1 MSEPN
6 WYGKPY
12 YSLDAYCREQFG
24 RKCYKVALNAH
35 MTCPN
40 RDGTLGTRGCIFC
53 SAGGS
58 GEFAVDVGGSN
69 GEVQIDA
76 ESGVSGRLSMNP
88 GNFLPSQNALADLD
102 GQLRKGIRLI
112 EGKLGIR
119 PDTDKSGNQPNTDKP
134 GISLNAENLVGH
146 YDKNSEKSESP
157 DIIAYFQAYTNT
169 YAPVAYLE
177 QIFSQA
183 LSHPR
188 VCGISIATRPDC
200 LPQEVLLLLA
210 SLRQRYPKK
219 FIWVELGLQT
229 IHGHTADFIRRGYDL
244 TCFEQSVG
252 ALQALNIPVIVHVIL
267 GLPGEGRAQM
277 LETISYLNGL
287 GIFGVKLQLLHVL
300 EGTDLAELYLKGDFT
315 VLDKEEYLD
324 ILVDCL
330 GHLSPRI
337 VVHRVTGDGP
347 KRILVAP
354 TWSGNKRDVL
364 NSLHRLMRERSARQG
379 RLCDL

>member
-6 WYGKPY
+6 WHGKPY
-12 YSLDAYCREQFG
+12 YSLDAYLKDQFG

-40 RDGTLGTRGCIFC
+40 RDGTLDTRGCIFC

-58 GEFAVDVGGSN
+58 GEFAVDIGKNS
-69 GEVQIDA
+69 
-76 ESGVSGRLSMNP
+76 
-88 GNFLPSQNALADLD
+88 LPDQETLTDMSE
-102 GQLRKGIRLI
+102 QLQKGIRLI

-119 PDTDKSGNQPNTDKP
+119 SD
-134 GISLNAENLVGH
+134 AC
-146 YDKNSEKSESP
+146 
-157 DIIAYFQAYTNT
+157 IIAYFQAYTNT
-169 YAPVAYLE
+169 YAPVAYLD

-183 LSHPR
+183 LSHPL

-210 SLRQRYPKK
+210 SLKQRFPDK

-229 IHGHTADFIRRGYDL
+229 IHAHTAAFIRRGYDL
-244 TCFEQSVG
+244 ACFERSVA
-252 ALQALNIPVIVHVIL
+252 ALQAISIPAIVHVIL
-267 GLPGEGRAQM
+267 GLPGEGRTQM

-287 GIFGVKLQLLHVL
+287 DIFGIKLQLLHVL
-300 EGTDLAELYLKGDFT
+300 EGTDLANLYLKGDFT

-330 GHLSPRI
+330 EHLSPKI

-347 KRILVAP
+347 KRILIAP

-364 NSLHRLMRERSARQG
+364 NSLHRIMRERDARQG
-379 RLCDL
+379 RISELKERNYGHRN